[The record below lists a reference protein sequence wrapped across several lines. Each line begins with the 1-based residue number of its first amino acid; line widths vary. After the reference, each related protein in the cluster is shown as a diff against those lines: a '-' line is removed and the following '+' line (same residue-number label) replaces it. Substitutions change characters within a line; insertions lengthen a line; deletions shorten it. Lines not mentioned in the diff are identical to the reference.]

1 MSTVFFARVD
11 CVVPFCGI
19 FWNWI
24 GFYGFF
30 FKKKNWFAIVSRGL
44 GWMVPG
50 FYLVLLG
57 FSSIGERPA
66 ALSESFQSVF
76 ARHCRIWSA
85 LTRRWDSQTSPKKKL
100 FFHSNPFQRLFAF
113 FLSTSPPPAS
123 HLRSLSSKQL
133 VLVFFP
139 PRHRLIWNAGTLE
152 RWNAHSLAD
161 SDRVL
166 LGFTGFYWV
175 LLGFTGFYWVLLG
188 FIGFYWVLLGFT
200 GFRHWFSRR
209 LLGFIGFDWVL
220 PTRSLAIQIYW
231 NVRPLVQSEFVPDL
245 VPATNKKMKKKKKK
259 KMEKKKKKKRSV
271 FVLMFNQRRTR
282 CKIQFKKKI
291 EKKIHFIS
299 PPPPPPPKK
308 KTPTH
313 THKSTGQELGRHR
326 KRWVRER
333 EINRWKGG
341 NGKYGTPTSSWR
353 RCRRSSGRHCSEL
366 FILKKNKKTR

>member
-1 MSTVFFARVD
+1 MGSAAFSCIWLRFLLVYFLGITGFYLVLLSFTKFNLVVLRFSLVTDFYGLLPSFTRFSWMSTVFFARVD

-24 GFYGFF
+24 GFYCFF
-30 FKKKNWFAIVSRGL
+30 LNWFAIVSRGL

-113 FLSTSPPPAS
+113 LLSTSPPPAS

-175 LLGFTGFYWVLLG
+175 LLGFS
-188 FIGFYWVLLGFT
+188 GFYWVLLGFT
-200 GFRHWFSRR
+200 GFYWV
-209 LLGFIGFDWVL
+209 LLGFTGFYWVLLGFTGFYWVLLGFTGFYRVLPGFTGFYWVL
-220 PTRSLAIQIYW
+220 PSFTLFY
-231 NVRPLVQSEFVPDL
+231 LVLLGFTGFYL
-245 VPATNKKMKKKKKK
+245 V
-259 KMEKKKKKKRSV
+259 
-271 FVLMFNQRRTR
+271 LQ
-282 CKIQFKKKI
+282 
-291 EKKIHFIS
+291 
-299 PPPPPPPKK
+299 
-308 KTPTH
+308 
-313 THKSTGQELGRHR
+313 G
-326 KRWVRER
+326 
-333 EINRWKGG
+333 
-341 NGKYGTPTSSWR
+341 
-353 RCRRSSGRHCSEL
+353 SSG
-366 FILKKNKKTR
+366 FYWVWQGFT